1 MSNKT
6 YFVTISCEETIVI
19 QAKSEKEAEAKALEI
34 FDATA
39 LDADVLDVWT
49 DDE

>member
-6 YFVTISCEETIVI
+6 YFVTVSCEETIVV
-19 QAKSEKEAEAKALEI
+19 QAGSEKEAEVKALEI

-39 LDADVLDVWT
+39 LDANILDVWT